1 MKSCKCRYLAVLLLS
16 AMIWIMTCGLTA
28 MAEGNLVP
36 YDGPSSSQSSTVST
50 PQQSSGQSTTSTP
63 RDYAGEVFKD
73 IQYSEDP
80 AVTSAVSSVAKVLSW
95 VITFVVGVVPYVMS
109 ILMVI
114 DIVCILIKQ
123 ANVLLAGLPI
133 QLFSDTVIEI
143 NGIQFVGSGEGNK
156 GSTNVEKKDLKGQ
169 SRFLYYIKSKLFDII
184 IAITLFLLLHT
195 GILFN
200 VVFWVANHIVGWI
213 DGLV

>member
-1 MKSCKCRYLAVLLLS
+1 MMPRKRRYLAVLLIS
-16 AMIWIMTCGLTA
+16 AMFWILTCGVTA
-28 MAEGNLVP
+28 MAESSLVP
-36 YDGPSSSQSSTVST
+36 YEGPPSQTSTT
-50 PQQSSGQSTTSTP
+50 TSGQSPSGGTESQP

-80 AVTSAVSSVAKVLSW
+80 AVSSAVDSVAKVLSW
-95 VITFVVGVVPYVMS
+95 IITFVVGVVPYVMS

-114 DIVCILIKQ
+114 DVVCLLIKQ
-123 ANVLLAGLPI
+123 VNVLLAGFPI
-133 QLFSDTVIEI
+133 QLYSDTVIEI
-143 NGIQFVGSGEGNK
+143 NGVQFVGTGEGSK
-156 GSTNVEKKDLKGQ
+156 SSTNVEKKDLKGQ
-169 SRFLYYIKSKLFDII
+169 SKFLYYIKCKVFDII

-200 VVFWVANHIVGWI
+200 VVFWVANQIVGWI